1 MNRALVVLVVAFAP
15 MILEARLSRR
25 HERALRAAGAVEPA
39 GDVYAV
45 MQIAY
50 PACFA
55 AMAAEA
61 WIRGAP
67 SSPSFVAGAIVFA
80 AAKAV
85 KYRAIVTLGP
95 RWTFRVLVPRDRPL
109 VTSGPYRWLRH
120 PNYLG
125 VAGELAG
132 AAFLGEAPVTGV
144 LSGILFGCLLLARIR
159 VEERALGVER

>member
-55 AMAAEA
+55 A
-61 WIRGAP
+61 I
-67 SSPSFVAGAIVFA
+67 
-80 AAKAV
+80 
-85 KYRAIVTLGP
+85 
-95 RWTFRVLVPRDRPL
+95 DRKS
-109 VTSGPYRWLRH
+109 V
-120 PNYLG
+120 
-125 VAGELAG
+125 V
-132 AAFLGEAPVTGV
+132 
-144 LSGILFGCLLLARIR
+144 
-159 VEERALGVER
+159 